1 MGACESLFKSP
12 SSQTDKAN
20 QISNNNPTNFHNNT
34 SNIYTY
40 KENGNFYRSPIG
52 ETSTGNKFGNNM
64 SITQSNIT
72 TGNNNNSIYPTKQL
86 ELHKYVNKQKQNG
99 NIQNTSVTGTL
110 FGSSN
115 TFSSIMSRN
124 KEESKYSDNN
134 MSSSK
139 SYGEFIIDNQI
150 NKKMEGDKDFKN
162 FMKMND
168 VNIGDS
174 GSIDDDKYNKNNK
187 KDVNFYHKKNNR
199 NSNSNEIKG
208 KFSDEI
214 NNNIDKYKIPLDSE

>member
-1 MGACESLFKSP
+1 MGACESLFKS
-12 SSQTDKAN
+12 SSSPTDKTN

-34 SNIYTY
+34 NNIYKY

-52 ETSTGNKFGNNM
+52 ESSSGNKFGNNM
-64 SITQSNIT
+64 SLTQSNIIT
-72 TGNNNNSIYPTKQL
+72 ENNNNSIYPTKKL
-86 ELHKYVNKQKQNG
+86 ELHKYVNKQNKNG
-99 NIQNTSVTGTL
+99 YTQSNSVTGTL
-110 FGSSN
+110 LGSSN

-124 KEESKYSDNN
+124 KEESKYSDYL
-134 MSSSK
+134 SSSK

-150 NKKMEGDKDFKN
+150 NKKMEGDKDFNN

-174 GSIDDDKYNKNNK
+174 GSIDDDKYKNNNK
-187 KDVNFYHKKNNR
+187 KDVNFYHKKNNK

-214 NNNIDKYKIPLDSE
+214 NNNIDKYKMPLDSE